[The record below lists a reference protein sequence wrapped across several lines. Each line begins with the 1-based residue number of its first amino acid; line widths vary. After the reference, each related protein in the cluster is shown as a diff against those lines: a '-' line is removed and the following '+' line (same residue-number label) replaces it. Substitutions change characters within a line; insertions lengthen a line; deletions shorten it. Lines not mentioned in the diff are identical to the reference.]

1 MRRLSITTL
10 RAAWWAD
17 RAAALARR
25 RLISDGLGCVGPLL
39 VPPSLPPE
47 AGRVVEAVLRRRGR
61 TCLERAL
68 VLQAW
73 HAADG
78 ESRDVVIGVARSEP
92 SFRAHAWLDGD
103 PSVRESDF
111 EVLRRQPPVHAE
123 ARGSSLT

>member
-1 MRRLSITTL
+1 MPP
-10 RAAWWAD
+10 
-17 RAAALARR
+17 ALPA
-25 RLISDGLGCVGPLL
+25 
-39 VPPSLPPE
+39 E

>member
-1 MRRLSITTL
+1 VTRISVTTL

-17 RAAALARR
+17 RAAVRVRR
-25 RLISDGLGCVGPLL
+25 RLISDGLGGVGPLF

-78 ESRDVVIGVARSEP
+78 KSRDVVIGVARSEP
-92 SFRAHAWLDGD
+92 RFRAHAWLDGD
-103 PSVRESDF
+103 PSVRESEF
-111 EVLRRQPPVHAE
+111 EVLRRQPPAHADVAE
-123 ARGSSLT
+123 SLLT